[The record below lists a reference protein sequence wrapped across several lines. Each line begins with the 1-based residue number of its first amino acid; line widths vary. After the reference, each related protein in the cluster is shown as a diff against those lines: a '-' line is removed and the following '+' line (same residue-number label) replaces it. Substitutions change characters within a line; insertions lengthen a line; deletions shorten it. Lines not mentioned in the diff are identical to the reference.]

1 MDEDKL
7 TELVMKIS
15 TELAA
20 LNANLKNALEKL
32 NSHENRITALET
44 QKHDEK
50 QDDWRSQLIML
61 LAKAI
66 VIGGVSIAALS
77 GASGIIAKIFGVE

>member
-44 QKHDEK
+44 
-50 QDDWRSQLIML
+50 
-61 LAKAI
+61 
-66 VIGGVSIAALS
+66 
-77 GASGIIAKIFGVE
+77 

>member
-32 NSHENRITALET
+32 ASHENRITALET
-44 QKHDEK
+44 KKHDEK
-50 QDDWRSQLIML
+50 NDDWKS
-61 LAKAI
+61 
-66 VIGGVSIAALS
+66 
-77 GASGIIAKIFGVE
+77 

>member
-1 MDEDKL
+1 MNGDKMDEDKL

-32 NSHENRITALET
+32 ASHENRITALET
-44 QKHDEK
+44 KKHDEK
-50 QDDWRSQLIML
+50 PDDWKS
-61 LAKAI
+61 
-66 VIGGVSIAALS
+66 
-77 GASGIIAKIFGVE
+77 